1 LLVDSDPQG
10 SARDWRAVTGEES
23 DLPPVI
29 GLDRGSGFRELPRL
43 ARSYDWV
50 VIDGAPQ
57 IEELAIAAI
66 RVSDAVLVPV
76 QPSPYDIWST
86 ESVVEIVK
94 RQQEREAS
102 RPKAALVISRQIAG
116 TRLAQ
121 EIREALQEYGLPIM
135 TADTTQ
141 RLAYPHSAAQGV
153 SVLDT
158 EPAGATPLKKFCN

>member
-94 RQQEREAS
+94 RQQEREAG

-116 TRLAQ
+116 TRLA
-121 EIREALQEYGLPIM
+121 
-135 TADTTQ
+135 
-141 RLAYPHSAAQGV
+141 
-153 SVLDT
+153 
-158 EPAGATPLKKFCN
+158 